1 MNEVKKNPARLRPV
15 LPLIHKKGLSLAKL
29 GELCNPK
36 VERGGIPYRFRV
48 GDCMMADMAEMA
60 RAAGYKFV
68 WHWEDV
74 HPVEPSARLV
84 RAVTSYKSDLLLP
97 VMDYLA
103 LKNISLPD
111 LGKKLGLSGSAIGYR
126 IRNGVCMM
134 SQMEEMAEAA
144 GYKFVWGWEEIPET
158 SSDSSSDS

>member
-1 MNEVKKNPARLRPV
+1 MNEVKKTPERFRPI
-15 LPLIHKKGLSLAKL
+15 LPLIHKKGLSLTKL
-29 GELCNPK
+29 GELCVPK

-74 HPVEPSARLV
+74 RPVEPSVRLV
-84 RAVTSYKSDLLLP
+84 RAVTSYKSDLLMP

-111 LGKKLGLSGSAIGYR
+111 LGKKLGKDFELFTY
-126 IRNGVCMM
+126 
-134 SQMEEMAEAA
+134 
-144 GYKFVWGWEEIPET
+144 
-158 SSDSSSDS
+158 

>member
-1 MNEVKKNPARLRPV
+1 
-15 LPLIHKKGLSLAKL
+15 
-29 GELCNPK
+29 
-36 VERGGIPYRFRV
+36 
-48 GDCMMADMAEMA
+48 MMADMAEMA

-74 HPVEPSARLV
+74 RPVEPTARLV
-84 RAVTSYKSDLLLP
+84 RPVTSFKSDLLKP

-134 SQMEEMAEAA
+134 SQMEEMADAA
-144 GYKFVWGWEEIPET
+144 GYKFVWDWEELPEEA
-158 SSDSSSDS
+158 